1 MEEIENKIGEA
12 IKEDLLESEH
22 SKEQIIIN
30 LESSHEIYDRKRI
43 ALLQALE
50 ILESVSVYG
59 ELDTEKTNLRESLEE
74 VDSNMDQLQE
84 DIIELKEMEV

>member
-12 IKEDLLESEH
+12 IKEDLIESEH

-59 ELDTEKTNLRESLEE
+59 ELDTEKTNLR
-74 VDSNMDQLQE
+74 V
-84 DIIELKEMEV
+84 